1 MTSED
6 AVRKSYDAAA
16 SEYVAH
22 IYDELRHKPLDRR
35 LLDELAEEVSGRGS
49 VCDIGCGPGHVARYL
64 RERGAEVTGVDLSPR
79 LIEEARRLNPGIR
92 FEVGDMRSLEVS
104 DAAFAAVVAFYSLI
118 HFDADQLREAVRELR
133 RILSPGG
140 VLLASFHRGSERR
153 HVEDLWGVEVNLDFN
168 FFEPDEIKTVLTA
181 EGLAVERIT
190 VRTPYIG
197 FEVETERFYVSA
209 RRPAE
214 IC

>member
-6 AVRKSYDAAA
+6 AVRKSYDAVA

-22 IYDELRHKPLDRR
+22 IYDELRHKPLDRS
-35 LLDELAEEVSGRGS
+35 LLDEVAQEVSGRGT

-64 RERGAEVTGVDLSPR
+64 RERGAEVTGIDLSPR

-92 FEVGDMRSLEVS
+92 FEVSDMRSLKVP
-104 DAAFAAVVAFYSLI
+104 DATFAAVVAFYSLI
-118 HFDADQLREAVRELR
+118 HFDTDQLREAVRELR

-153 HVEDLWGVEVNLDFN
+153 YVENLWGVDVNLNFT
-168 FFEPDEIKTVLTA
+168 FFEPDEIKTVLTE
-181 EGLAVERIT
+181 EGLPAERT
-190 VRTPYIG
+190 VVRSPYIG

-214 IC
+214 TH

>member
-35 LLDELAEEVSGRGS
+35 LLDELAQEVSGGGP
-49 VCDIGCGPGHVARYL
+49 VCDIGCGPGHVSRYL
-64 RERGAEVTGVDLSPR
+64 YEHGADVSGIDLSPR
-79 LIEEARRLNPGIR
+79 LIDEARRLNPGIP
-92 FEVGDMRSLEVS
+92 FAVGDMRSLEVP
-104 DAAFAAVVAFYSLI
+104 DATFAGVVAFYSLI
-118 HFDADQLREAVRELR
+118 HFEADQLREAIRELR

-140 VLLASFHRGSERR
+140 VLVASFHRGSERR
-153 HVEDLWGVEVNLDFN
+153 HIEDLWGVEVNLDFN
-168 FFEPDEIKTVLTA
+168 FFEPDQIKEVLSEESFTV
-181 EGLAVERIT
+181 EQIT

-209 RRPAE
+209 RRPAA
-214 IC
+214 IH

>member
-1 MTSED
+1 MPSED

-16 SEYVAH
+16 SEYAAH

-35 LLDELAEEVSGRGS
+35 LLDELVQEVNCRGT

-64 RERGAEVTGVDLSPR
+64 REGGVEVTGIDLSPR
-79 LIEEARRLNPGIR
+79 LIEAARRLNPGIR
-92 FEVGDMRSLEVS
+92 FEVGDMRSLEVP

-118 HFDADQLREAVRELR
+118 HFDTEQLRQAVRELR
-133 RILSPGG
+133 RILRPDG

-153 HVEDLWGVEVNLDFN
+153 HVEDLWGVDVNLDFH
-168 FFEPDEIKTVLTA
+168 FFEPDQINTMLTE
-181 EGLAVERIT
+181 EGLPVERIT
-190 VRTPYIG
+190 VRPPYIG

-214 IC
+214 ND